1 MIKIN
6 LLETREVKKKET
18 LRQQVVIA
26 VLALIAT
33 LGIIGYFHLGITKKI
48 EETIEKKEKLDNDI
62 KTLQKEAEALKKFKK
77 QVSDLESRRNVIR
90 NLQSE
95 RNGPVMVMDEIADV
109 MPRELWIDDFQLKGS
124 KLTIKGYT
132 ADNETLATFMRNL
145 DSSNYFKGITLTQSK
160 KSQKEGLTVN
170 TFALSMGVMYPKME
184 GEEEKVAEKPAEK
197 KKPAKKKP
205 AKKKKK

>member
-33 LGIIGYFHLGITKKI
+33 LGIIGYFHLGITNKI
-48 EETIEKKEKLDNDI
+48 NETIEKKENVDKQIKL
-62 KTLQKEAEALKKFKK
+62 LQKEAEALKQYKK
-77 QVSDLESRRNVIR
+77 KVSDLESRRDVIKK
-90 NLQSE
+90 LQSE
-95 RNGPVMVMDEIADV
+95 RNGPVMLMDEIADI
-109 MPRELWIDDFQLKGS
+109 MPRELWIDNFQLKGE

-145 DSSNYFKGITLTQSK
+145 DGSNYFKGVRLTQSK
-160 KSQKEGLTVN
+160 KSKKEGLTVH
-170 TFALSMGVMYPKME
+170 TFALNMGVVYPKLD
-184 GEEEKVAEKPAEK
+184 GEEEESVEPEGK
-197 KKPAKKKP
+197 KKTTKKKTT
-205 AKKKKK
+205 KKKGK